1 MRKMQAGK
9 TLSVPV
15 ECPLSQPW
23 MYQRSGI
30 YYLRVRPKGV
40 SKESVTVSLQ
50 TSDKQIAE
58 AASKLLMS
66 SLYDFQHD
74 NPAAEWRD
82 LAAHLKSTSKAVS
95 PLSEGEYLDAG
106 PEVYEEVLSVL
117 QQAVAARKRT
127 KAAAL
132 RDSFARQGV
141 SNPIGRFTCPHCL
154 EDDCDVEYV
163 KPSLEFPSGCISVSE
178 AEIDAGR
185 CFQCGGVSYWIIVDP
200 DAASD
205 RADLKRRLLFP
216 PVKDAGTRLFTKFIA
231 DGIRGNP
238 QALDYFIE
246 NIEKGIPL
254 TDFVKR
260 AQRRAKREQGGS

>member
-1 MRKMQAGK
+1 M
-9 TLSVPV
+9 PV

-30 YYLRVRPKGV
+30 YYLRVRPKGG

-82 LAAHLKSTSKAVS
+82 LAAHLKSASKAVS

-106 PEVYEEVLSVL
+106 PKVYAEVLSEL
-117 QQAVAARKRT
+117 QQAVAARKRS

-132 RDSFARQGV
+132 RDSFARRGV
-141 SNPIGRFTCPHCL
+141 SNPIGKFTCPHCL

-163 KPSLEFPSGCISVSE
+163 KPSLKFPSGCSGVSE
-178 AEIDAGR
+178 ADIDAGR
-185 CFQCGGVSYWIIVDP
+185 CFQCGGVSYWIVVDSN
-200 DAASD
+200 AAPD

-216 PVKDAGTRLFTKFIA
+216 LVTDAGSRLFTRFIA

-238 QALDYFIE
+238 QALDNFIE
-246 NIEKGIPL
+246 NIKKGIPL
-254 TDFVKR
+254 EEFAKR
-260 AQRRAKREQGGS
+260 AELRAKHDKGAS